1 MSGIGII
8 INKSHVRINER
19 EASILTNS
27 NKHRGGAEEVGIQK
41 NNFSAICQKR
51 INTIGDETSKFLF
64 FIKIF

>member
-27 NKHRGGAEEVGIQK
+27 NKHRGAEGLAYKKIIFQYMSKK
-41 NNFSAICQKR
+41 N
-51 INTIGDETSKFLF
+51 
-64 FIKIF
+64 